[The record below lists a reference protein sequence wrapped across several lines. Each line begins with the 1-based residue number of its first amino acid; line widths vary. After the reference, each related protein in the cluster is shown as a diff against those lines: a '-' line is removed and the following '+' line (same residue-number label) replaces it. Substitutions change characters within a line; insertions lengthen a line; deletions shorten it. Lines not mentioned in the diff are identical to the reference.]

1 METLLKPENKQMLT
15 DILTYHVVGANAHSS
30 TLSAGPVE
38 TLNGATVDVTMDKK
52 GVMVN
57 DAKVVAADI
66 LANNGIIHVIDKVIL
81 PPTEEEAAP
90 EETTTTSTPEETTM
104 PEEPEAMDESSAAG
118 KVIGIGAIA
127 AGLTAMLF

>member
-1 METLLKPENKQMLT
+1 MESLLLPENKQMLT

-30 TLSAGPVE
+30 ALTPGPVE
-38 TLNGATVDVTMDKK
+38 TLNGAPVEVSTDE

-57 DAKVVAADI
+57 DANVVAADI

-81 PPTEEEAAP
+81 PPTEEEEMPAT
-90 EETTTTSTPEETTM
+90 EEEM
-104 PEEPEAMDESSAAG
+104 PEMEEEMPEAMDDTSSAAG
-118 KVIGIGAIA
+118 KVLGLGAVA